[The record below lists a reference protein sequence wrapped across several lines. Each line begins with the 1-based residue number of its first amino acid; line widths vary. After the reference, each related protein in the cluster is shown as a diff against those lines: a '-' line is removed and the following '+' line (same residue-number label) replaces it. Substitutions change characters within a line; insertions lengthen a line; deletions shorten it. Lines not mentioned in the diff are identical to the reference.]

1 MSNPDIKHKSSLS
14 NRSQPKNE
22 FQELK
27 KPCKHEVYR
36 ALAMIKVVKT
46 YFTSSKEMICEYQS
60 VMALWYK
67 YDTDIGYANHRL
79 DCRL

>member
-46 YFTSSKEMICEYQS
+46 YFTSSKLSIYDYQV
-60 VMALWYK
+60 VMFLWYK
-67 YDTDIGYANHRL
+67 YDTDIAHANHRL
-79 DCRL
+79 HCRL